1 MPSSTNAGSRNVYGV
16 IERFLVIGR
25 FLCLEE
31 DRRRC
36 SPSTE
41 RFGAGPTP
49 VGGPERASARSEP
62 GGSEGCDYLMSL
74 FASVTAL
81 SSASLAGTLLNSA
94 DWTAVRTIWLT
105 SAFFSTVGTMSAYVE
120 TMLLASGR
128 ALSSMLVGGVV
139 KYGSS

>member
-1 MPSSTNAGSRNVYGV
+1 MPSSTKAGSRKVYGV

-49 VGGPERASARSEP
+49 VGEPGWASARSEP
-62 GGSEGCDYLMSL
+62 GGSVGYGYFRSL
-74 FASVTAL
+74 FDSVTAL
-81 SSASLAGTLLNSA
+81 SRASLAGTLLNRA

-105 SAFFSTVGTMSAYVE
+105 SAFFSTVGTMSA
-120 TMLLASGR
+120 
-128 ALSSMLVGGVV
+128 
-139 KYGSS
+139 